1 MPETTYQTKK
11 IIRPFGL
18 EIHKIHT
25 YQNDCILYLGEYIDL
40 DQCSVC
46 KASQYKCEDD
56 DDGTKKNVPSEE
68 DYIPPWSSNTENSHL
83 SK

>member
-11 IIRPFGL
+11 IICPFGL

-25 YQNDCILYLGEYIDL
+25 YQNDCILYLGEYTDL

-56 DDGTKKNVPSEE
+56 DGGTKKNVPSEE
-68 DYIPPWSSNTENSHL
+68 DYMPPWSSNTENSHL